1 MNGSTENN
9 ETALLSFHT
18 SFWIGGLRRGRQ
30 RRSSNLPMV
39 SRGRSGR
46 SMSPDTLEKDQ
57 AHRHEKFL
65 AKQETKVKKHWKRV
79 GLYKVR
85 PDSITEEMLGEDG
98 NIPMNEEEDSGEDTD
113 HHLSTDDP
121 TIHIHGGEAIM
132 KADFDEEDA
141 LNVADDDEANLE

>member
-1 MNGSTENN
+1 M
-9 ETALLSFHT
+9 
-18 SFWIGGLRRGRQ
+18 
-30 RRSSNLPMV
+30 SSE
-39 SRGRSGR
+39 
-46 SMSPDTLEKDQ
+46 DLEKEQ

-65 AKQETKVKKHWKRV
+65 AKQETKRV

-85 PDSITEEMLGEDG
+85 PDSITEEMLDEDD
-98 NIPMNEEEDSGEDTD
+98 NIPMNEEEDSGEDND

-132 KADFDEEDA
+132 KADVDEEDP